1 MVWSTDKL
9 GGGASDGDSTIAR
22 RLQRLARDTAASN
35 KEQQHKHD
43 RGYIAQ
49 APNLTRHPYGVS
61 QKSQPIQPAARM
73 SLNSGFALIVRACS
87 SSVTACPDSGL
98 ARKKPCATSQR
109 RSRRKSSC
117 STVSIPSA
125 TTRFPRA

>member
-1 MVWSTDKL
+1 MVGSTDKL

-22 RLQRLARDTAASN
+22 RLQRLPRDTAASN

-61 QKSQPIQPAARM
+61 QKYRAYLIDGHLLRPTRIGIFLRSFRLHSPRYARET
-73 SLNSGFALIVRACS
+73 IVEICRGA
-87 SSVTACPDSGL
+87 
-98 ARKKPCATSQR
+98 
-109 RSRRKSSC
+109 
-117 STVSIPSA
+117 
-125 TTRFPRA
+125 